1 MHAFR
6 CLCVCNVSYTHAET
20 QKHTHTH
27 TQSGTWLKT
36 TPQQQNYFLSW
47 WIITTALRRRGSGN
61 HLKSMFDDIGVY
73 GHFPWQ
79 TVWFVE
85 GMVRVLHSIPIE
97 SPFLLVKS
105 PFLLVKSSHL
115 QNPIMFPCGHLSHV
129 SKRPFQNH
137 SPRQEHGKGFQHRKP
152 KRDWADERLIH

>member
-20 QKHTHTH
+20 QKHIHTH

-105 PFLLVKSSHL
+105 PFLLVKSPALSL
-115 QNPIMFPCGHLSHV
+115 VKSRFLVAFVSIFVGQVTGFGGESPC
-129 SKRPFQNH
+129 
-137 SPRQEHGKGFQHRKP
+137 
-152 KRDWADERLIH
+152 IYIYI